1 MQLTDQLHACREQ
14 LRAEKSK
21 VQDLREE
28 MEEARNSSEA
38 FALELKVSRE
48 MAEMS
53 SKALQCRL
61 ELSSVTLLPSVLS
74 SCILLLLTR
83 FPSRFILPPPCPC
96 QRRLHPCLAGLFLV
110 IFAAAHWRVLV
121 CHATPSDARW
131 LCSCRRLSLIFSC
144 ALRQARSIR
153 VTSLVLLLLTR
164 VHVDRQLQVQG
175 RAARLG
181 AYAQGNQVSPPP

>member
-61 ELSSVTLLPSVLS
+61 ELSSVTLLS
-74 SCILLLLTR
+74 SILLLLTP
-83 FPSRFILPPPCPC
+83 FPSRFIIALPRIWPPP
-96 QRRLHPCLAGLFLV
+96 LHPCLAGLFLV